1 MKGELGGKIRKEF
14 VGLRAK
20 TYNYSKDN
28 NDKDKKGKGT
38 KKIYNKKKTYIS
50 EITKTV

>member
-1 MKGELGGKIRKEF
+1 MKSELGGKIRKEF

-20 TYNYSKDN
+20 TYKYSKDN

-38 KKIYNKKKTYIS
+38 KKVYNKKKTYIS
-50 EITKTV
+50 EISKTV